1 VRYEYCASHSPTAPS
16 SARRPAA
23 ARRRDMTVDSMTVS
37 MLLREM
43 NREFSFYEDL
53 VTFIGLCYAGKLAFG
68 LGKTL
73 CTGFYSHF
81 YTKLTAPVDLATKFG
96 KWAGEFRRSY
106 KKLRQ

>member
-1 VRYEYCASHSPTAPS
+1 MA
-16 SARRPAA
+16 
-23 ARRRDMTVDSMTVS
+23 VDSMTVS

-53 VTFIGLCYAGKLAFG
+53 VTFIGLCYAGKLALG

-81 YTKLTAPVDLATKFG
+81 YTKLTAPIDLALKFG
-96 KWAGEFRRSY
+96 KWAGMIQTSTENFF
-106 KKLRQ
+106 